1 MELWQQVRGAFDG
14 AGHELREEAH
24 ERGEADEVPLAFH
37 ATPVEINAVAH
48 GLERE
53 EGDAQREMGGRGG
66 RPDHSRRDGTDQEPR
81 IFVVQ
86 QGQHVRRDSE
96 RQHPF
101 ARDWVL
107 LAIDETPEAVI
118 CSRRGQ
124 DDGGV
129 PTFADEIEEDAENG
143 IETSKFKLLETA
155 SGEGDEVTFKI
166 SKK

>member
-1 MELWQQVRGAFDG
+1 MAS
-14 AGHELREEAH
+14 
-24 ERGEADEVPLAFH
+24 PK
-37 ATPVEINAVAH
+37 PVKLQH
-48 GLERE
+48 
-53 EGDAQREMGGRGG
+53 Q
-66 RPDHSRRDGTDQEPR
+66 RDGTDQEPR

-143 IETSKFKLLETA
+143 EHEIPVGQQGLREQEYR
-155 SGEGDEVTFKI
+155 
-166 SKK
+166 KKQK